1 MIVNDCETS
10 EVYIYALIDPR
21 NCEVR
26 YIGQTVNMYDRY
38 KQHLCSDKPIDFV
51 FWWWDA
57 TEFGDDV
64 IMYALCG
71 TTKDDANQHEQHAI
85 DTAIAH
91 GCQLFNVKG
100 TTRIPPKG
108 RLCVKPPIPT
118 RTPYTVRN
126 TQPQSIRP
134 VLCEN
139 APQLTYC
146 VPFGTSALNDERLGY
161 NVRAAVV
168 VNQHY

>member
-1 MIVNDCETS
+1 MIINEHGEH
-10 EVYIYALIDPR
+10 EVYIYALVDPR

-38 KQHLCSDKPIDFV
+38 KQHLCGDKPIDFV

-71 TTKDDANQHEQHAI
+71 TTKAEANRHEQHAI
-85 DTAIAH
+85 DTAITN

-100 TTRIPPKG
+100 TTRIPPKD

-118 RTPYTVRN
+118 RTPYAVR
-126 TQPQSIRP
+126 QPQQVVTPRI
-134 VLCEN
+134 LYEN
-139 APQLTYC
+139 APQLRYC
-146 VPFGTSALNDERLGY
+146 VMTDNSTVHDPRYGY
-161 NVRAAVV
+161 NT
-168 VNQHY
+168 